1 VFLIRAAG
9 RSAAEMLEALEARLG
24 NTPEVEDAVVAEQL
38 REIALLR
45 LRGIFT
51 A

>member
-9 RSAAEMLEALEARLG
+9 RSAAEILSSLQERLQHD
-24 NTPEVEDAVVAEQL
+24 PDHEERIIAEQL

-45 LRGIFT
+45 LRGTVT